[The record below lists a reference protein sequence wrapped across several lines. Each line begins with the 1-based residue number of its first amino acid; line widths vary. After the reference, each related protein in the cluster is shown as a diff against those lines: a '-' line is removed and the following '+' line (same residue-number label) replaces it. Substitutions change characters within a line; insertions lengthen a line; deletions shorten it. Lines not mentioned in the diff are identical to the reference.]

1 MQASKII
8 EKAITFDEN
17 TSSQR
22 GLQQKYIKIF
32 HHRCVQMHIEYDPYL
47 YVSTE
52 LSSG

>member
-8 EKAITFDEN
+8 EKAIKFDESN
-17 TSSQR
+17 SSQR
-22 GLQQKYIKIF
+22 GLQQKCIQIF
-32 HHRCVQMHIEYDPYL
+32 HHRCVHMHIEYDPYL